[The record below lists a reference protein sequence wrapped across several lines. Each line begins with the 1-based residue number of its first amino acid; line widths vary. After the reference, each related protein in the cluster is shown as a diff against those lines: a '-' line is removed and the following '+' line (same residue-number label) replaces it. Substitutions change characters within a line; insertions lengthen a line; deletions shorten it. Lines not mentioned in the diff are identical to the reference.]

1 MQTQAM
7 IMTSEILVMFVILV
21 ITAMLFARISEF
33 LKVPDVVLYLL
44 AGIMIGPSMLNLVSI
59 DHYPLGNQ
67 LILTFGS
74 AFILYEGGREVK
86 LRVLNDIKT
95 SVSLLSTLGVVISAA
110 VVGFAAIY
118 IFKIPM
124 IYGLLLGAVVAS
136 TDPATL
142 VPVFKKIKIKERVKQ
157 TVISESAFNDAVGAI
172 LVVAILAVINSG
184 TFSITANLKTLGV
197 MIFGGIAVG
206 VAVGVLFSILISDT
220 KYGYFHDFAPILSL
234 VTVATSFVLAEELGG
249 SGYMATFV
257 TGLICG
263 NKKVFKLWVPET
275 DFVSQMHFR
284 ETVALL
290 MRMSIFVLLGTHVDF
305 VSLAKYWQQSLVFVL
320 LLMLVARPISVLICT
335 LPDRKVKWSSK
346 ELMFIMWVRETGVI
360 PAALSSIIVAMKMPY
375 SDIISSAV
383 FMTILVTLL
392 IQASTTKMFADKLGL
407 LGPNEDLER
416 EKKLKPLLG

>member
-21 ITAMLFARISEF
+21 ITAMLFARISEVI
-33 LKVPDVVLYLL
+33 KVPDVVLYLL
-44 AGIMIGPSMLNLVSI
+44 AGIIIGPSVLNLVSI

-110 VVGFAAIY
+110 IVGFAAIY

-184 TFSITANLKTLGV
+184 TFSLTANLKTLGV
-197 MIFGGIAVG
+197 MI
-206 VAVGVLFSILISDT
+206 L
-220 KYGYFHDFAPILSL
+220 
-234 VTVATSFVLAEELGG
+234 EE
-249 SGYMATFV
+249 
-257 TGLICG
+257 
-263 NKKVFKLWVPET
+263 
-275 DFVSQMHFR
+275 
-284 ETVALL
+284 
-290 MRMSIFVLLGTHVDF
+290 
-305 VSLAKYWQQSLVFVL
+305 
-320 LLMLVARPISVLICT
+320 
-335 LPDRKVKWSSK
+335 
-346 ELMFIMWVRETGVI
+346 
-360 PAALSSIIVAMKMPY
+360 
-375 SDIISSAV
+375 
-383 FMTILVTLL
+383 
-392 IQASTTKMFADKLGL
+392 
-407 LGPNEDLER
+407 
-416 EKKLKPLLG
+416 

>member
-95 SVSLLSTLGVVISAA
+95 SVSLLSTLGVIISAA

-184 TFSITANLKTLGV
+184 TFSLVGNLKTLGI
-197 MIFGGIAVG
+197 MIFGGVG
-206 VAVGVLFSILISDT
+206 VGIAVGVLFSFLISDT

-360 PAALSSIIVAMKMPY
+360 PAALSSMIVAMKMPY

-407 LGPNEDLER
+407 LEPNEDFER

>member
-184 TFSITANLKTLGV
+184 TFSLVGNLKTLGI
-197 MIFGGIAVG
+197 MIFGGVG
-206 VAVGVLFSILISDT
+206 VGIAVGVLFSFLISDT

-360 PAALSSIIVAMKMPY
+360 PAALSSMIVAMKMPY

-407 LGPNEDLER
+407 LEPNEDFER